1 MFTLPKDET
10 LHPKRQPKNFFIYGA
25 TMSGKSFFSSYFP
38 HPLVL
43 NTDGNS
49 AQGTAPSI
57 QIRNVRNKD
66 GSLKKG
72 CIEQLDEIITA
83 LQQPGVTF
91 QTIVVDVTEDICTMI
106 EQEICMA
113 HGVRT
118 IGDIPYG
125 TGYAELSACIQQF
138 VMDLKA
144 LPMNIIYISRELEI
158 VDDQGKTK
166 TMPALKSRYYN
177 IVNGNCD
184 LVVRTFKIGDQ
195 HYRTI
200 VDKRADYN
208 AEDIED
214 KRIRQL
220 LESCQNMFKK
230 SK

>member
-1 MFTLPKDET
+1 
-10 LHPKRQPKNFFIYGA
+10 
-25 TMSGKSFFSSYFP
+25 MSGKSFFSSYFP

-57 QIRNVRNKD
+57 QIRTVRNKD

-72 CIEQLDEIITA
+72 CIEQLDEVITA
-83 LQQPGVTF
+83 LQQPNVTF
-91 QTIVVDVTEDICTMI
+91 QTVVVDVTEDICTMM
-106 EQEICMA
+106 EQDICLR

-118 IGDIPYG
+118 IGDIAYG
-125 TGYAELSACIQQF
+125 AGYAELNACIQQF

-158 VDDQGKTK
+158 VDEQNNKTK

-195 HYRTI
+195 HYRTV
-200 VDKRADYN
+200 VDKRADYK

-214 KRIRQL
+214 AQIKKL

-230 SK
+230 N